1 MTDLAAWTDPIA
13 DEEYT
18 FMVHD
23 GGEDL
28 PMIWSDARALYPEGT
43 AIAYTFMSRWPKGRP
58 QFYSAANAVDLYD
71 QLIEAAKIAHDE
83 CVPEHRDRFTAL
95 QRCLRIARRNAER
108 ATV

>member
-23 GGEDL
+23 NGEDL
-28 PMIWSDARALYPEGT
+28 PMIWVGPMLGGGYMGYTHAKYWPPIREFHNARTQHELYG
-43 AIAYTFMSRWPKGRP
+43 
-58 QFYSAANAVDLYD
+58 
-71 QLIEAAKIAHDE
+71 QLIATAQNASTF
-83 CVPEHRDRFTAL
+83 CAPEHRDRFTAL

-108 ATV
+108 ATA